1 MSIQLPAITA
11 AIGLSAGLLLGW
23 LHGDWRVRGIERD
36 TAERIAE
43 VVQQRDE
50 LRGSLVAAD
59 IQLANAQAQAAE
71 VREVEVIKQK
81 VVYRDR
87 IQTVTV
93 RDCVIDSGIL
103 QLYNAAHGLP
113 AAAE

>member
-1 MSIQLPAITA
+1 MSIWSAVAGAL
-11 AIGLSAGLLLGW
+11 LAGLMLGW

-36 TAERIAE
+36 SAERIAE
-43 VVQQRDE
+43 VVQQREE
-50 LRGSLVAAD
+50 LRGSLAATD
-59 IQLANAQAQAAE
+59 LQLANAQAQAAD
-71 VREVEVIKQK
+71 VREVEVIKTK

-93 RDCVIDSGIL
+93 RDCVDSSGIL

-113 AAAE
+113 NTAE

>member
-1 MSIQLPAITA
+1 MASFNALTIA
-11 AIGLSAGLLLGW
+11 ASLTAGLLLGW

-43 VVQQRDE
+43 VVHHREE
-50 LRGSLVAAD
+50 LLGMLAATD
-59 IQLANAQAQAAE
+59 LQLANAQAQAAD
-71 VREVEVIKQK
+71 VREVEVIKNK

-87 IQTVTV
+87 IQTVTL
-93 RDCVIDSGIL
+93 RDCVDSSGIL

-113 AAAE
+113 NAAE

>member
-1 MSIQLPAITA
+1 MVKLNALAIA
-11 AIGLSAGLLLGW
+11 ASLTAGLLIGW

-36 TAERIAE
+36 TAARIAAAE
-43 VVQQRDE
+43 QQREE
-50 LRGSLVAAD
+50 LRGSLAATD
-59 IQLANAQAQAAE
+59 LQLANAQAHAAD

-93 RDCVIDSGIL
+93 RDCVVDSGIL
-103 QLYNAAHGLP
+103 QLYNAAHGLSS
-113 AAAE
+113 AAE

>member
-1 MSIQLPAITA
+1 MGSFNAYAIA
-11 AIGLSAGLLLGW
+11 ASLIAGLLIGW

-43 VVQQRDE
+43 VVQQREE
-50 LRGSLVAAD
+50 LRESLAVTD
-59 IQLANAQAQAAE
+59 IQLASAQAKAAE

-81 VVYRDR
+81 VIYRDR
-87 IQTVTV
+87 IKTVTV
-93 RDCVIDSGIL
+93 RDCVDESGIL

-113 AAAE
+113 IAAE

>member
-1 MSIQLPAITA
+1 MPNWPVIVASLC
-11 AIGLSAGLLLGW
+11 AGLFIGW

-36 TAERIAE
+36 AAERIAE
-43 VVQQRDE
+43 VVQQREE
-50 LRGSLVAAD
+50 LRGTLAATD
-59 IQLANAQAQAAE
+59 LQLANAQAQSAD
-71 VREVEVIKQK
+71 VREVEVVKQK
-81 VVYRDR
+81 VIYRDR

-93 RDCVIDSGIL
+93 RDCVDSSGIL

>member
-1 MSIQLPAITA
+1 MPNWPVIVALVT
-11 AIGLSAGLLLGW
+11 GLLIGW

-43 VVQQRDE
+43 VVQQREE
-50 LRGSLVAAD
+50 LRGSLAATD
-59 IQLANAQAQAAE
+59 LQLANAQAQAAD

-93 RDCVIDSGIL
+93 RDCVDSSGIL

-113 AAAE
+113 NAAE

>member
-1 MSIQLPAITA
+1 MANFNAFAIA
-11 AIGLSAGLLLGW
+11 ASLTAGLLIGL

-43 VVQQRDE
+43 VVQQREE
-50 LRGSLVAAD
+50 LRGSLAATD
-59 IQLANAQAQAAE
+59 LQLVNAQAKAAD

-93 RDCVIDSGIL
+93 RDCVDSSGIL

-113 AAAE
+113 VAAE

>member
-1 MSIQLPAITA
+1 MPIQSLVLASLA
-11 AIGLSAGLLLGW
+11 VGLFIGW

-43 VVQQRDE
+43 VVQQREE
-50 LRGSLVAAD
+50 LRGSLAATD
-59 IQLANAQAQAAE
+59 LQLVNAQAKAAD

-93 RDCVIDSGIL
+93 RDCVDGSGIL

-113 AAAE
+113 VASE